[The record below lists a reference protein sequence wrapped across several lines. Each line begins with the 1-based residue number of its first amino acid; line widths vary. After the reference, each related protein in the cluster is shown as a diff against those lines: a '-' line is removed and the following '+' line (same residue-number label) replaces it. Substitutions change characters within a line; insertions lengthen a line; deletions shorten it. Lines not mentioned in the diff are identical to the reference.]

1 MTGQDYRNQIE
12 TIRLNLMRGF
22 TTYDEAKERAQP
34 IIDEMNKKGAEIAKK
49 YNQKFIKFTFAAL
62 MR

>member
-12 TIRLNLMRGF
+12 SIRLNLMRGF
-22 TTYDEAKERAQP
+22 ITYDEAKAQAQP
-34 IIDEMNKKGAEIAKK
+34 IIDEMNKKGLEIAKK
-49 YNQKFIKFTFAAL
+49 YGQRFKAFTFSTL